1 MRWFYEGIKNM
12 PSHYKEKCL
21 PFKLLRKQIDRF
33 LDPSVGLAE
42 QIGSFLA
49 LQAGDIPSLYPPPAR
64 SYVQP
69 EDSSL
74 PQDISLQ
81 VTQFTSLLNLEVEK
95 MNTFLV
101 STHRLQVRA
110 ANRYMVMRQ
119 DAESRQK
126 LIQPPAFPHGRVRS
140 KELEGIR
147 LVTFRL
153 FSEMYQLLI
162 FSKINYEGTVKLL
175 L

>member
-1 MRWFYEGIKNM
+1 MLGYRVRFFRALYRLSKYTMARTREWLDMRWFYEGIKNM

-74 PQDISLQ
+74 PQDIFLQ

-110 ANRYMVMRQ
+110 ANVSH
-119 DAESRQK
+119 ATICS
-126 LIQPPAFPHGRVRS
+126 QPLS
-140 KELEGIR
+140 
-147 LVTFRL
+147 
-153 FSEMYQLLI
+153 
-162 FSKINYEGTVKLL
+162 
-175 L
+175 